1 MLGRFLHSLNKFCEE
16 EYGLLFDIPDY
27 SVYEFAKVALLDLRL
42 SLHPVV
48 FPLLRYCLVGM
59 RVAGMANEDHD
70 TRRSGAA
77 PQMSQIT

>member
-42 SLHPVV
+42 SLHS
-48 FPLLRYCLVGM
+48 
-59 RVAGMANEDHD
+59 VASLAAVLPCGNE
-70 TRRSGAA
+70 TGG
-77 PQMSQIT
+77 QGK